1 MLPTPDSR
9 GVGAVRRGAF
19 PNGGNAI
26 HHLVGSA
33 KKRMIGLFRISR
45 CCAHYRGFTLRHS
58 IRILGLARIQRLL
71 KGGTRPV
78 SL

>member
-45 CCAHYRGFTLRHS
+45 CCAHYRGFTL
-58 IRILGLARIQRLL
+58 
-71 KGGTRPV
+71 
-78 SL
+78 